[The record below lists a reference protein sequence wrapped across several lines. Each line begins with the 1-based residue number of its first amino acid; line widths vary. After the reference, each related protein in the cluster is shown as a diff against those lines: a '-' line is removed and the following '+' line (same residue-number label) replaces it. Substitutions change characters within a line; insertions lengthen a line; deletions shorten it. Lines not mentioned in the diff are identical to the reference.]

1 MVDSGHN
8 NPGLHPP
15 YDSGHTEAG
24 FVMQVAS
31 MHFKA
36 RAGEKLADRKLQA
49 ALRKL
54 QGNFVKGRAERVLEL
69 DNFEEI
75 RSAAAAIR
83 DRALDHLDAYL
94 EEFERNAQARGAVV
108 HWAET
113 AADANRIVRELAE
126 RYHVRKVAKSKSMV
140 SEECGLNEALE
151 AAGIEVIE
159 TDLGEYILQLAH
171 EPPSH
176 IVAPVVH
183 KSKDEVS
190 DLFHA
195 RHAQPRKTGIAELC
209 REAREMLRPHFL
221 TADMGISGAN
231 FIVAETGSTL
241 IVTNEGNGR
250 MVTTLPR
257 VHVAITGIEKVVP
270 TLEDVTTLLRL
281 LPRHATGQS
290 ITNYISVTTGVAQPG
305 EAGPQHFHIIL
316 LDGGR
321 TRLLGGELQPML
333 RCIRCGA
340 CMNHCPVYQNIGG
353 HAYGWVYP
361 GPMGAILTPTYVGLE
376 NALDLPHAS
385 TLCNQCGVVCP
396 VRIPLP
402 DLLRK
407 LREKQFERGLRPRTE
422 RAALALW
429 GWLARRPALYALATS
444 IGARVL
450 HLMGGREG
458 LIHALPLARGWT
470 GGRDL
475 PAPQGKT
482 FREMYARQKRQSRAA
497 MDAKDAKER
506 RVKS

>member
-1 MVDSGHN
+1 
-8 NPGLHPP
+8 
-15 YDSGHTEAG
+15 
-24 FVMQVAS
+24 MQVTS

-36 RAGEKLADRKLQA
+36 RAGVKLADVKLQA
-49 ALRKL
+49 ALKKL
-54 QGNFVKGRAERVLEL
+54 QNNFVKGRAERVLEL
-69 DNFEEI
+69 DNFEAI
-75 RSAAAAIR
+75 RTAAAAIR
-83 DRALDHLDAYL
+83 DRALNNLDAWL

-113 AADANRIVRELAE
+113 AADVNRIVCGLAAA
-126 RYHVRKVAKSKSMV
+126 YQVRKVAKSKSMV
-140 SEECGLNEALE
+140 SEECSLNDALE
-151 AAGIEVIE
+151 AAGIEVVE

-171 EPPSH
+171 ESPSH

-183 KSKDEVS
+183 KSRDEVS

-195 RHAQPRKTGIAELC
+195 KHAQPRKTGIAELC
-209 REAREMLRPHFL
+209 REARETLRPHFL
-221 TADMGISGAN
+221 SAEMGISGAN

-270 TLEDVTTLLRL
+270 TLEDATTLLRL
-281 LPRHATGQS
+281 LARHGTGQS
-290 ITNYISVTTGVAQPG
+290 VTNYVSVTTGVAQPG
-305 EAGPQHFHIIL
+305 EAGPGHFHIIL

-321 TRLLGGELQPML
+321 TRLIGSELQEML

-340 CMNHCPVYQNIGG
+340 CMNHCPVYQSVGG

-361 GPMGAILTPTYVGLE
+361 GPMGSILTPTYVGLE
-376 NALDLPHAS
+376 NTLDLPHAS

-396 VRIPLP
+396 VKIPLP

-407 LREKQFERGLRPRTE
+407 LREKQFERGLRPWAE
-422 RAALALW
+422 RAGLALW
-429 GWLARRPALYALATS
+429 GWLARRPVLYALATS

-450 HLMGGREG
+450 RQIGGRER
-458 LIHALPLARGWT
+458 LIHALPLAGGWT

-482 FREMYARQKRQSRAA
+482 FRELYAQ
-497 MDAKDAKER
+497 R
-506 RVKS
+506 RRS